1 VAPARDVGVAGR
13 FGAGFYAIE
22 EIANVLGRIRAG
34 HRRRRA
40 AFEATKIKSAVWRA
54 MLAVG
59 ETTDPEYARKLW
71 CEIDAIRDRQMLL
84 KRKGAYA

>member
-1 VAPARDVGVAGR
+1 MMNRTISYQDLAAVFRRKFAEYDAYMCDRALRDC
-13 FGAGFYAIE
+13 YD
-22 EIANVLGRIRAG
+22 
-34 HRRRRA
+34 
-40 AFEATKIKSAVWRA
+40 A

>member
-1 VAPARDVGVAGR
+1 MIRTISYADLAALFRRKFAEYDAHMCDRALRDC
-13 FGAGFYAIE
+13 YD
-22 EIANVLGRIRAG
+22 
-34 HRRRRA
+34 
-40 AFEATKIKSAVWRA
+40 A

>member
-1 VAPARDVGVAGR
+1 MNRTISYQDLMAVFRRKFAEYDAHMCDRALRDC
-13 FGAGFYAIE
+13 YD
-22 EIANVLGRIRAG
+22 
-34 HRRRRA
+34 
-40 AFEATKIKSAVWRA
+40 A

>member
-1 VAPARDVGVAGR
+1 MIRTISYTDLATLFRRKFAEYDAHMCDRALRDC
-13 FGAGFYAIE
+13 YD
-22 EIANVLGRIRAG
+22 
-34 HRRRRA
+34 
-40 AFEATKIKSAVWRA
+40 A